1 MSSNSEKG
9 LTEGHR
15 GRLLKEIDEVKD
27 LFYQDAVNRETRLQF
42 ATLLYQAGSFSQSR
56 ECLLP
61 LLNSPH
67 PPVEALQLAA
77 ELEYL
82 VGNYTRAE
90 DLFKSVIDSTPNE
103 QVQRVTQIKLGFVYY
118 QTNQYAKSR
127 NLGKGIEHPLLDLIK
142 SFQQESPN
150 QIEWDGNTETIVPF
164 LMTDPL
170 PLIPVRIQGQPIYAC
185 IDTGGDSFVLDN
197 KIAGS
202 LGIEPISSMTGSFG
216 GGKQAEVGF
225 SRAEHLQIGGVT
237 IKSVPLALLPTQRFS
252 GLTGGQYT
260 IGGILGTRVLQQFL
274 STIDYVNGKL
284 ILRKKSASKLEL
296 EGKTVAEV
304 PFFLAAT
311 HFMMAKGKLNDRDDL
326 TFFIDSGL
334 ASEAAFAAPIQT
346 LKFVGIPAPKREIP
360 EDTVGGGGGKW
371 ASGLFSIET
380 LGLGTLIQHH
390 LKGEYGSLPPESY
403 WRHGFVQDGILSHR
417 FLCQYVWTIDF
428 SAMKMIF
435 VQ

>member
-1 MSSNSEKG
+1 
-9 LTEGHR
+9 
-15 GRLLKEIDEVKD
+15 LKEIDEVKD
-27 LFYQDAVNRETRLQF
+27 LFYQDAGNRETRLQF

-67 PPVEALQLAA
+67 PSVEVLQLAA

-90 DLFKSVIDSTPNE
+90 DLFKSVIDSTPNNE
-103 QVQRVTQIKLGFVYY
+103 QVQRVTQIKLGLVYY

-127 NLGKGIEHPLLDLIK
+127 NLGKGIEHPLLGLIK

-150 QIEWDGNTETIVPF
+150 QIEWNGNTETAVPF

-170 PLIPVRIQGQPIYAC
+170 PLISVRIQGQPIYAC

-202 LGIEPISSMTGSFG
+202 LGIEPISSMTGTFG

-225 SRAEHLQIGGVT
+225 SRAERLQIGDVT

-252 GLTGGQYT
+252 GLTGSQYT

-296 EGKTVAEV
+296 EGKTVTEV

-346 LKFVGIPAPKREIP
+346 LKFAGIPAPKREIP
-360 EDTVGGGGGKW
+360 
-371 ASGLFSIET
+371 
-380 LGLGTLIQHH
+380 
-390 LKGEYGSLPPESY
+390 
-403 WRHGFVQDGILSHR
+403 
-417 FLCQYVWTIDF
+417 
-428 SAMKMIF
+428 
-435 VQ
+435 